1 MKILDEL
8 YYGNISGGDR
18 TADNRE
24 ELVDI
29 LRLIEKNRHLLL
41 AELTEEQ
48 KDRFEKFCC
57 ALAEQRDLIDRFS
70 FLAGFRLGVRMMAEC
85 FADDN

>member
-70 FLAGFRLGVRMMAEC
+70 FLAGFRLGVRMMAEY

>member
-18 TADNRE
+18 TAYDRE
-24 ELVDI
+24 ELTDLLSLV
-29 LRLIEKNRHLLL
+29 EKNRHLLL

-48 KDRFEKFCC
+48 KDRFDKICC
-57 ALAEQRDLIDRFS
+57 GLAEQRDLIDRHS
-70 FLAGFRLGVRMMAEC
+70 FLTGFRLGVRMMAEC
-85 FADDN
+85 FANNE

>member
-24 ELVDI
+24 EVVDI

-57 ALAEQRDLIDRFS
+57 GLTEQRDLIDLFS

>member
-29 LRLIEKNRHLLL
+29 LRLIEKKPTPASCGTDRG
-41 AELTEEQ
+41 TEGP
-48 KDRFEKFCC
+48 F
-57 ALAEQRDLIDRFS
+57 
-70 FLAGFRLGVRMMAEC
+70 
-85 FADDN
+85 

>member
-24 ELVDI
+24 ELTDI

-41 AELTEEQ
+41 ADLTEEQ
-48 KDRFEKFCC
+48 KE
-57 ALAEQRDLIDRFS
+57 
-70 FLAGFRLGVRMMAEC
+70 
-85 FADDN
+85 

>member
-18 TADNRE
+18 TAEDRE
-24 ELVDI
+24 ELTDI
-29 LRLIEKNRHLLL
+29 LSLIEKNRHLLL

-48 KDRFEKFCC
+48 KDRFEKVNCG
-57 ALAEQRDLIDRFS
+57 LAEQRDIIERIS
-70 FLAGFRLGVRMMAEC
+70 FLTGFRLGVRMMAEC
-85 FADDN
+85 FANNN